1 MAKKKQG
8 AVSISRLAVKGL
20 LSFGADGIDLPLRP
34 LNVLIGAN
42 GSGKSNLVD
51 VLALLRATPDGFRGV
66 IESTGG
72 IANWL
77 WKGAGQSGEAAIEA
91 ECETLDMGRLRHT
104 LPLRSVSGAA
114 NVAGEKIRGNSFQ
127 YQEAG
132 RHSILTEKRTTR
144 QLEVRPDESVLAQV
158 KDPDRYQALSRLR
171 SAYSG
176 IEIFR
181 SWSFGPYTHLRHG
194 LSSHGSNKF
203 LRDDSSN
210 LAPVLSSFRGDV
222 KQQFLD
228 ALKKAYE
235 GISEWGF
242 EMHSGSIHL
251 YVDEGGGVRI
261 PATRLS
267 DGTLRYLCL
276 LAILLHPAPPSMI
289 AIEEPELGLHPD
301 LMPTIA
307 RLLIDASS
315 KTQLLVT
322 THSKALV
329 DALTPRPDTVIVCE
343 KTPRGST
350 FQRLDAR
357 RLSAW
362 LEKYSLG
369 DLWTSGEIGG
379 NRW

>member
-1 MAKKKQG
+1 MARKKQG

-20 LSFGADGIDLPLRP
+20 LSFGSEGIDLPLGP

-42 GSGKSNLVD
+42 GSGKSNLID
-51 VLALLRATPDGFRGV
+51 VLALLRATPDSLRV
-66 IESTGG
+66 PIESTGG

-77 WKGAGQSGEAAIEA
+77 WKGADQSGEATIEA
-91 ECETLDMGRLRHT
+91 ECETLDMGRLHHT
-104 LPLRSVSGAA
+104 LRLRSVSGAP
-114 NVAGEKIRGNSFQ
+114 NVADEKILGKSFQ
-127 YQEAG
+127 YRASG
-132 RHSILTEKRTTR
+132 SHTLLTEKRKTR

-158 KDPDRYQALSRLR
+158 KDPDHYQALSRLR

-181 SWSFGPYTHLRHG
+181 SWSFGPYTHLRQG

-203 LRDDSSN
+203 LSYDSSN

-222 KQQFLD
+222 KQKFLD
-228 ALKKAYE
+228 ALKKAYD

-251 YVDEGGGVRI
+251 YVDEGEGVRI

-267 DGTLRYLCL
+267 DGTLRYVCL
-276 LAILLHPAPPSMI
+276 LAILLHPEPPSMI

-329 DALTPRPDTVIVCE
+329 DALTPRPDAVIVCE

-350 FQRLDAR
+350 FERLDGR
-357 RLSAW
+357 KLSAW

-369 DLWTSGEIGG
+369 ELWTSGEIGG